1 MRSIES
7 VTPEG
12 HAAVALARELA
23 SSLIVSAGRRD
34 SDAVFDKGAV
44 EEAVVA
50 GLTAATSPA
59 DLGGGGVTMPSD
71 VMAIASALARGD
83 GSVALTVNMHLGA
96 TRSLAGLSDNPVA
109 EELSRGAVAGEVFIS
124 AAVTEAGTNF
134 FHPRATLEKLA
145 DGWLLNGA
153 KVFATGSPMASHL
166 VTNVG
171 IRGGEAEG
179 RLATVFVPVATPGV
193 SVTDDWDGLGMRASG
208 SGQVAFRDALL
219 PADAIVLPAGPVG
232 EFSSGALVGRLMG
245 NVGNLAAM
253 CGLAEAAY
261 LVVVDRLTKE
271 SRVSDDALATR
282 PTVRQAFGDLQ
293 TELHVC
299 QATLRD
305 LGRLCDESIVEPP
318 VDLTAAHAMMAEY
331 QAAKV
336 VTNQAAIG
344 VVDRALDLAGGSG
357 YGGGHELARIYRD
370 VRAGPFMQ
378 PFTRHEGIG
387 YIGAVGLGLE
397 PDPEA

>member
-12 HAAVALARELA
+12 HAAVALAREVA
-23 SSLIVSAGRRD
+23 SSLIETAGRRD

-44 EEAVVA
+44 EEVA
-50 GLTAATSPA
+50 ATGLTAATSPA
-59 DLGGGGVTMPSD
+59 DLGGGGVTMSSD
-71 VMAIASALARGD
+71 VMAIAAALARGD
-83 GSVALTVNMHLGA
+83 GSIALTVNMHLGA
-96 TRSLAGLSDNPVA
+96 AGSLVGLRDNPGA
-109 EELSRGAVAGEVFIS
+109 EELSRGVASGEVFIS
-124 AAVTEAGTNF
+124 AAVTESGTNF
-134 FHPRATLEKLA
+134 FHPRATLEKL
-145 DGWLLNGA
+145 DDDWLLSGA
-153 KVFATGSPMASHL
+153 KAFATGSPMASHL
-166 VTNVG
+166 VTNAG
-171 IRGGEAEG
+171 ICGGEADG
-179 RLATVFVPVATPGV
+179 RLATLFVSVATPGV
-193 SVTDDWDGLGMRASG
+193 RVTDDWDGLGMRASC
-208 SGQVAFRDALL
+208 SGQVAFSDVFL
-219 PADAIVLPAGPVG
+219 PADAIVLPAGLVG
-232 EFSSGALVGRLMG
+232 EFSSGALIGRLMG

-271 SRVSDDALATR
+271 SRVSNDALATR
-282 PTVRQAFGDLQ
+282 ATVRQSFGDLQ
-293 TELHVC
+293 TELYLC

-305 LGRLCDESIVEPP
+305 LGRRCDELTMEPP
-318 VDLTAAHAMMAEY
+318 VDLAAAHAAMAEY

-344 VVDRALDLAGGSG
+344 VVDRAMDLVGGSG
-357 YGGGHELARIYRD
+357 YGGGHELAQIYRD

-387 YIGAVGLGLE
+387 YIGAVGLGVE